1 MPESESETGSAASH
15 SAGVAAS
22 VKEMHKSVNDN
33 NKATGM
39 LANPDLG
46 NQAPDLS
53 PRDMRAAKARLERA
67 MQSASSRTARKAKM
81 PVRIAQEIARN
92 HDKKAYP
99 AKDQ

>member
-15 SAGVAAS
+15 SAGVSAS

-33 NKATGM
+33 NQLTGM

-53 PRDMRAAKARLERA
+53 PADERAAKARLERA
-67 MQSASSRTARKAKM
+67 MQPASSRTARKAKM
-81 PVRIAQEIARN
+81 PLRIAQEIAIN
-92 HDKKAYP
+92 PNKNAYP
-99 AKDQ
+99 ANDQ